1 MHLIKLV
8 DLKESCHIF
17 WSLHHSHIQKYFYNL
32 ISYILLEFFYYNIS
46 SCFSGYYVCKTGRK
60 IKIRDAQVTKTKMEA
75 RMFWPWAANPDLL
88 FNMSRVF
95 LLQQSTHTHT
105 HTHTHSEWMACS
117 QSWPSEWT
125 QYPARGHMICR
136 AWGPSLAVPPWL
148 KSFTILLHCKKKK
161 SWANL
166 KF

>member
-32 ISYILLEFFYYNIS
+32 ISYILLEFFNYNIS
-46 SCFSGYYVCKTGRK
+46 SCFSEYYVCKTGRK

-95 LLQQSTHTHT
+95 LLQQSPHTHT
-105 HTHTHSEWMACS
+105 HTHTQRVDGMQPELAFCMNPIPCS
-117 QSWPSEWT
+117 GSHDLQGLRP
-125 QYPARGHMICR
+125 
-136 AWGPSLAVPPWL
+136 
-148 KSFTILLHCKKKK
+148 FTRRPTLIKVIHDSATL
-161 SWANL
+161 
-166 KF
+166 